1 MIWNL
6 FRSHLSIQESNL
18 SQNVFLTDS
27 EFESIAGRD
36 IIKAL
41 RALTDHEFTQQAC
54 AACHGKCCTDIGC
67 GFYSTRFDC
76 CPIFEYRPAKCRLFF
91 CPQVLEHESLD
102 EETRELLNIQVQKLS
117 DIVKLGS
124 ADAVFG
130 DAPARDRNERSLTG
144 LEVEIEAKRV
154 VEAMERELLDSDTA
168 RDRLTALVVSYR
180 TNI

>member
-1 MIWNL
+1 MTWKL
-6 FRSHLSIQESNL
+6 PGAYLSIQRASL

-27 EFESIAGRD
+27 EFESIIERD

-41 RALTDHEFTQQAC
+41 RALTSHEGTQQAC
-54 AACHGKCCTDIGC
+54 AACHGKCCKDIGC
-67 GFYSTRFDC
+67 GFYSAKFDC

-102 EETRELLNIQVQKLS
+102 GETRELLDKQVQRLS
-117 DIVKLGS
+117 EIIKSGF

-130 DAPARDRNERSLTG
+130 DASASDGNEHSLTG

-154 VEAMERELLDSDTA
+154 VKAMERELVDSDTA
-168 RDRLTALVVSYR
+168 REQLRALVAKHRSS
-180 TNI
+180 T